1 MMLQALGNHEFDNGV
16 DGLMKPFL
24 QKVNCTVL
32 SANIKADQTI
42 ASQFSGYFSP
52 YKIFTVN
59 SEKVGV
65 VGYTSVETPAL
76 SQSGKILY
84 YTQLIIYLHF

>member
-1 MMLQALGNHEFDNGV
+1 M
-16 DGLMKPFL
+16 DGLKPFL
-24 QKVNCTVL
+24 QAVNCTVL

-42 ASQFSGYFSP
+42 APQFSIYYSP
-52 YKIFTVN
+52 HKIFTVN

-76 SQSGKILY
+76 SQPGKILY
-84 YTQLIIYLHF
+84 YTHYSQVRLTQNVTDHTLLNFPML